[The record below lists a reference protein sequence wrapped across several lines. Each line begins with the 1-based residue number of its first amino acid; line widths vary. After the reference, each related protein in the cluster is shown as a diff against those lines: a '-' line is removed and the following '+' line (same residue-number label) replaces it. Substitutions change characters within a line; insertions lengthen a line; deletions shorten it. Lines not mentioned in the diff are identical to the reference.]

1 MSNQIKV
8 NDQETQQT
16 ITINEPNFY
25 GPAIPTQDIA
35 YSDSSCS
42 IQIGS
47 TNPETINFHYPCK
60 PQEDYELAMWNT
72 LDSFETNAWQTK
84 NVGIKT
90 GFDYVDK
97 AFEGGLYPGF
107 IIIGGDSNLG
117 KCLVHDSEIVDANTG
132 EIKTIEQIY
141 QEQNNTIFTLGDN
154 KKLKKTKP
162 SHFIDDGIKPVY
174 KITTALG
181 RTIKTTITHPF
192 LTIKGW
198 EKLMDIQIGE
208 HIAVP
213 RELPVFGKDT
223 MPEHELRL
231 MGFFIADGSLMQAK
245 CNFTKASPY
254 LLDEF
259 KRCCLLMNS
268 DTFFREEYKPNN
280 KAITINVSDKT
291 QQKNP
296 IKEWAIGLGINTKSI
311 DKVLPKSVFTLTKKC
326 LSELL
331 KTMFSCDGTIYKTK
345 DKNIYT
351 IGYCSS
357 SKTMIYQL
365 QHLLLRFGLM
375 FKVRQK
381 NIKLNKKNF
390 ISYELEIHDS
400 EQVIKYIEEIGFFDK
415 EDMVEEVK
423 AGYSLVLKKGA
434 NKDIIPK
441 GIWKDVKRIKE
452 EGNYQ
457 WKDVAPYLNYQ
468 SKYADDI
475 PSSLY
480 RNNRNAQRKTIKAF
494 GDAFNND
501 YLKDI
506 ACSDVYW
513 DEIISIEYMGEEQVY
528 DLTIPDTHNFI
539 ANDICVHNTAFLTQL
554 AWGIVQNNQN
564 VYVMDLSLDDA
575 MPDKLARVAACSGQL
590 IINAVK
596 TPLNYVDYPLMLI
609 RRKNAI
615 LNLRSHVGK
624 YRAYDSTFSTFVED
638 IEKEIEE
645 KLIMFDAQGIDKQL
659 VVCIDNFHDLNISSQ
674 PGLQDKAKFDF
685 LAQWCSDMAIKHNI
699 VIICSA
705 ELKKLNGNRRPM
717 LDDLRESVK
726 IKYEAK
732 AVLLVYNEVHYKGDS
747 SDIFYMKN
755 GSPFKQPVFEVH
767 FAKNKFGTYKGRA
780 FYEFYPEMAYMKECA
795 PQVQKT
801 YSQII
806 FG

>member
-25 GPAIPTQDIA
+25 GPAIPAQDIA

-117 KCLVHDSEIVDANTG
+117 K
-132 EIKTIEQIY
+132 
-141 QEQNNTIFTLGDN
+141 
-154 KKLKKTKP
+154 
-162 SHFIDDGIKPVY
+162 
-174 KITTALG
+174 
-181 RTIKTTITHPF
+181 
-192 LTIKGW
+192 
-198 EKLMDIQIGE
+198 
-208 HIAVP
+208 
-213 RELPVFGKDT
+213 
-223 MPEHELRL
+223 
-231 MGFFIADGSLMQAK
+231 
-245 CNFTKASPY
+245 
-254 LLDEF
+254 
-259 KRCCLLMNS
+259 
-268 DTFFREEYKPNN
+268 
-280 KAITINVSDKT
+280 
-291 QQKNP
+291 
-296 IKEWAIGLGINTKSI
+296 
-311 DKVLPKSVFTLTKKC
+311 
-326 LSELL
+326 
-331 KTMFSCDGTIYKTK
+331 
-345 DKNIYT
+345 
-351 IGYCSS
+351 
-357 SKTMIYQL
+357 
-365 QHLLLRFGLM
+365 
-375 FKVRQK
+375 
-381 NIKLNKKNF
+381 
-390 ISYELEIHDS
+390 
-400 EQVIKYIEEIGFFDK
+400 
-415 EDMVEEVK
+415 
-423 AGYSLVLKKGA
+423 
-434 NKDIIPK
+434 
-441 GIWKDVKRIKE
+441 
-452 EGNYQ
+452 
-457 WKDVAPYLNYQ
+457 
-468 SKYADDI
+468 
-475 PSSLY
+475 
-480 RNNRNAQRKTIKAF
+480 
-494 GDAFNND
+494 
-501 YLKDI
+501 
-506 ACSDVYW
+506 
-513 DEIISIEYMGEEQVY
+513 
-528 DLTIPDTHNFI
+528 
-539 ANDICVHNTAFLTQL
+539 TAFLTQL

-638 IEKEIEE
+638 IENEIEE
-645 KLIMFDAQGIDKQL
+645 KLIMFDSQGIDKQL

-699 VIICSA
+699 VMICSA

-747 SDIFYMKN
+747 SDIFYMKS